1 MLLQWCACCLSR
13 FSLFQSC
20 GAFFWGEGVGF
31 GFLVC
36 VAVYDAGG
44 AWSAF
49 CPLARVVSG
58 FGLFSSM
65 VFDGHMWG
73 FRGGGLGF
81 FLLWVVFTTVL
92 ACTKGT
98 RTSQLF
104 GFQNFIC
111 YTTWV
116 NNVRQSVAFQKA

>member
-1 MLLQWCACCLSR
+1 MRVVYLVFLF
-13 FSLFQSC
+13 FSHVEHFS
-20 GAFFWGEGVGF
+20 GGEGVGF

-65 VFDGHMWG
+65 VFDGHMWS
-73 FRGGGLGF
+73 FRGEGWGF
-81 FLLWVVFTTVL
+81 SFS
-92 ACTKGT
+92 G
-98 RTSQLF
+98 
-104 GFQNFIC
+104 
-111 YTTWV
+111 
-116 NNVRQSVAFQKA
+116 